1 MLVSALDCLRTKTA
15 VSSSGLSF
23 QASSHWPCAA
33 WCGSGASQSRSARA
47 MSKPTE
53 SALALSSSWL
63 ASQRQAVVEP
73 GPMPATRFGLPPR
86 RAMTASSRD
95 CCALQSPFS
104 GGSTGS
110 PGRRCRE
117 PGSASGRRSVAVRG
131 RRSPP
136 PASAASRRVRQGWR
150 GRRRRGQGFQFRL
163 GRRSAPEQQGGTDDQ
178 HQGGDQKTAPVT
190 FHDRHISVS
199 PIQSGRR
206 RSARRYRPGPPA
218 GRARLARP
226 GSGVPSRA
234 GTCP

>member
-23 QASSHWPCAA
+23 QASSHWPCDA
-33 WCGSGASQSRSARA
+33 WCGSGRRSRARPGQCRSRPRAPWPCRRPGWRASARRW
-47 MSKPTE
+47 S
-53 SALALSSSWL
+53 SLADAGDQVRL
-63 ASQRQAVVEP
+63 AAEAGNDRFEP
-73 GPMPATRFGLPPR
+73 GLLRPAIAVFR
-86 RAMTASSRD
+86 
-95 CCALQSPFS
+95 
-104 GGSTGS
+104 GSTGS

-136 PASAASRRVRQGWR
+136 PASAASRRVRQG
-150 GRRRRGQGFQFRL
+150 GVAAVVEVQGFQFRL